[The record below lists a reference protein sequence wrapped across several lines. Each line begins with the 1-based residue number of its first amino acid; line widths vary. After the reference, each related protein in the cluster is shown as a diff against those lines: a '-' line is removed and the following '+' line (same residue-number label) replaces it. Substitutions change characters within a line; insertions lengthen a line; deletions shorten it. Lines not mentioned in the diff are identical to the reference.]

1 MQNSDHIWTDIRA
14 TTEHLSVLS
23 VHLREAAMQARRRA
37 ETLPQQNDLL
47 HLELLENLKRLAD
60 SVRDILWRELR
71 SGSQDGRSSEIQSRA
86 AELFGLLARMSAAQ
100 GGSKPRSFIEQLES
114 SVERTL
120 SRAAAP
126 GEPDPDQRTEA
137 A

>member
-1 MQNSDHIWTDIRA
+1 MNSDHIWTDIRA
-14 TTEHLSVLS
+14 TTEHLSALS
-23 VHLREAAMQARRRA
+23 VHLREAAVQARRRA
-37 ETLPQQNDLL
+37 ETVQQKNDLL

-71 SGSQDGRSSEIQSRA
+71 TGGHEGRSTETQSRA

-100 GGSKPRSFIEQLES
+100 GGSKPRSFLEQLES
-114 SVERTL
+114 TVERTL
-120 SRAAAP
+120 SRA
-126 GEPDPDQRTEA
+126 EQPDPDRHSEA

>member
-1 MQNSDHIWTDIRA
+1 MNSDHIWTDIRA
-14 TTEHLSVLS
+14 TTEHLSALS

-37 ETLPQQNDLL
+37 ETVQQKNDLL

-71 SGSQDGRSSEIQSRA
+71 TGGHEGRSTETQSRA

-100 GGSKPRSFIEQLES
+100 GGSKPRSFLEQLES
-114 SVERTL
+114 TVERTL
-120 SRAAAP
+120 SRAT
-126 GEPDPDQRTEA
+126 EQPDPDRHSEA